1 MVNDKP
7 HEAVSTEINHE
18 RENKAMKQI
27 KTYGASFL
35 TTCLALLVASTVGL
49 TPILSFASGTGGG
62 GGSGGSGGGGGG
74 GGIQTLTFSGN
85 WSGTITTSFG
95 TGAFT
100 MGISQSTTGVSGS
113 VHFGA
118 PIFDS
123 TRKLTGTLLNATQ
136 FSGFVSSG
144 EGSLPIT
151 GTLSADGTTITGTVT
166 QGEVYTY
173 VVKRN

>member
-1 MVNDKP
+1 MVNNEP
-7 HEAVSTEINHE
+7 HKTVSTKINNK
-18 RENKAMKQI
+18 RENKTMKQN
-27 KTYGASFL
+27 KTYGACLL

-49 TPILSFASGTGGG
+49 TPILSFASGPGGG
-62 GGSGGSGGGGGG
+62 GGSGG
-74 GGIQTLTFSGN
+74 GIQTPTFSGN

-100 MGISQSTTGVSGS
+100 LGISQSATSVSGS
-113 VHFGA
+113 AHFGA

-123 TRKLTGTLLNATQ
+123 TRKITGTLPNATQ
-136 FSGFVSSG
+136 FSGLVLSG

-166 QGEVYTY
+166 PGEVYTY

>member
-1 MVNDKP
+1 
-7 HEAVSTEINHE
+7 
-18 RENKAMKQI
+18 MKLNQ
-27 KTYGASFL
+27 TQTVRWARTGAFMSV
-35 TTCLALLVASTVGL
+35 LVAFSFGL
-49 TPILSFASGTGGG
+49 MQDQSFASGGS
-62 GGSGGSGGGGGG
+62 GSGGTGGGGGG
-74 GGIQTLTFSGN
+74 GGRVTTTTFSGN

-100 MGISQSTTGVSGS
+100 MGLSQSQTSVSGS
-113 VHFGA
+113 AHFGA

-123 TRKLTGTLLNATQ
+123 TRKVTGTLLSATQ
-136 FSGFVSSG
+136 FSGLVLSG

-151 GTLSADGTTITGTVT
+151 GTLSADGSTITGTVT

>member
-1 MVNDKP
+1 MK
-7 HEAVSTEINHE
+7 H
-18 RENKAMKQI
+18 NKSNNLLLPTAW
-27 KTYGASFL
+27 
-35 TTCLALLVASTVGL
+35 LAALVALTIGL
-49 TPILSFASGTGGG
+49 MPGLASA
-62 GGSGGSGGGGGG
+62 SGGSGSGGG
-74 GGIQTLTFSGN
+74 GGIQTPTFSGN

-100 MGISQSTTGVSGS
+100 MGISQSATAVSGS
-113 VHFGA
+113 AHFGA

-123 TRKLTGTLLNATQ
+123 TRKFTGTLLNASQ
-136 FSGFVSSG
+136 FSGFVLSG

-173 VVKRN
+173 VVKRQ

>member
-1 MVNDKP
+1 MPRYKIQPKELMEVKRFCGWFSLLF
-7 HEAVSTEINHE
+7 VS
-18 RENKAMKQI
+18 A
-27 KTYGASFL
+27 
-35 TTCLALLVASTVGL
+35 
-49 TPILSFASGTGGG
+49 ILIAIAPATAQKGGG
-62 GGSGGSGGGGGG
+62 GGSSSG
-74 GGIQTLTFSGN
+74 FSGN

-100 MGISQSTTGVSGS
+100 MRISQSSATLSGS

-123 TRKLTGTLLNATQ
+123 TLKLSGRTLSATQ
-136 FSGFVSSG
+136 FSGTVSNG

-151 GTLSADGTTITGTVT
+151 GTLSADSKTMIGTVT

-173 VVKRN
+173 AVTRQ

>member
-1 MVNDKP
+1 
-7 HEAVSTEINHE
+7 
-18 RENKAMKQI
+18 MKQN
-27 KTYGASFL
+27 KTNITSLL
-35 TTCLALLVASTVGL
+35 TTCLALLVAATAGL
-49 TPILSFASGTGGG
+49 MPSLSFASGG
-62 GGSGGSGGGGGG
+62 GGSGGGGGG
-74 GGIQTLTFSGN
+74 GGIQTPTISGN

-100 MGISQSTTGVSGS
+100 LRISQSQTALSGS

-123 TRKLTGTLLNATQ
+123 TLKLTASTLNGTQ
-136 FSGFVSSG
+136 FSGYDSNG
-144 EGSLPIT
+144 EGRLPIT

-173 VVKRN
+173 IVKRQ

>member
-1 MVNDKP
+1 
-7 HEAVSTEINHE
+7 
-18 RENKAMKQI
+18 MKQN
-27 KTYGASFL
+27 KTYGASLL
-35 TTCLALLVASTVGL
+35 TTCLALLVATTVGL
-49 TPILSFASGTGGG
+49 KPILSFASGTGGG
-62 GGSGGSGGGGGG
+62 GGGG
-74 GGIQTLTFSGN
+74 GGIQTATFSGN

-100 MGISQSTTGVSGS
+100 MGISQSATGVSGS
-113 VHFGA
+113 AHFGA

-123 TRKLTGTLLNATQ
+123 TRKITGTLLNATQ

-151 GTLSADGTTITGTVT
+151 GMLSADGTTITGTVT
-166 QGEVYTY
+166 QGEVYTF

>member
-1 MVNDKP
+1 M
-7 HEAVSTEINHE
+7 ANHE
-18 RENKAMKQI
+18 SPQPENKNRMTKRKN
-27 KTYGASFL
+27 KTVKPDKINGTSLL
-35 TTCLALLVASTVGL
+35 TTWLGLLVAITIGTAPSV
-49 TPILSFASGTGGG
+49 SFASGG
-62 GGSGGSGGGGGG
+62 GGSGGGGGG
-74 GGIQTLTFSGN
+74 GGVQTPTFAGN

-100 MGISQSTTGVSGS
+100 MGISQSPTALSGS

-123 TRKLTGTLLNATQ
+123 TRKITGTLLNATQ
-136 FSGFVSSG
+136 FSGFVLSG

-166 QGEVYTY
+166 QGEVYTFT
-173 VVKRN
+173 VTRK